1 MTLLSLAVSPVDQK
15 THVFR
20 RLIIC
25 TLVFAAVGFMSACDG
40 SSSVIEPSSPSPGS
54 DNNGTGDTDTDQT
67 PPTTGNEAI
76 IPLIGQGVGDA
87 FINNQ
92 IDISSGRISAGAE
105 VGINATLVN
114 PVSRSV
120 VDSQSYTVTVTSPCI
135 ESGRSTIS
143 ANPLTVSDGRIS
155 LTYQATGCVGNDI
168 ITLAV
173 SNSSSDQTIV
183 SASAAVE
190 IASPEVNQISQQSI
204 SSQQL
209 GIDRLSNPILPR
221 QAVIDFQVI
230 DRFGNAIEGINL
242 NFSLDNSALGAELAT
257 NSATTNNE
265 GIATARLN
273 SGRGKGV
280 VRVIASMTANDG
292 QEIINY
298 SSPVSITTGFPDSDS
313 FWIGADKN
321 IVWGWRRA
329 FADSE
334 IQISVYAGDGNQ
346 NRVPDGTIVNFIASA
361 GQIESSCAMT
371 DGGCSVTWRTGFP
384 LPGSDLSDGSILQT
398 TDANHPEIDGGAVL
412 NPSWQGSPAGI
423 AHVMAYTV
431 GSASYFDGNG
441 NGIYDGAVDTPS
453 VVHYPEA
460 YIDVNDNNMFDP
472 DEINNPRE
480 DFIDYDANGELSP
493 EPSYFQGFNCSATLI
508 ASGSLD
514 CSQQMHVRDTVSVVF
529 ANDSVFVDYQ
539 LTAGSKLLADISQ
552 RGPGTDYT
560 CGVNTVNGS
569 QFMIR
574 YTMTLSDINYNGVAP
589 GTSITLTAPQG
600 FEIKGDSELTTDELQ
615 SRKPILQGYLVASVT
630 EPIVN
635 PTRLEMEITT
645 VSGIKRLF
653 PIGPTI
659 TNNGAE
665 SIDSCRDNT
674 P

>member
-40 SSSVIEPSSPSPGS
+40 SSSVIEPASSSPGS

-183 SASAAVE
+183 STSAAVE

-398 TDANHPEIDGGAVL
+398 TDTNHPEIDGGAVL

-441 NGIYDGAVDTPS
+441 NGIYDGTVDTPS

-514 CSQQMHVRDTVSVVF
+514 CSRQMHVRDTVSVVF

-539 LTAGSKLLADISQ
+539 LTAGTKLLADISQ

-560 CGVNTVNGS
+560 CDVNTVNGS

-589 GTSITLTAPQG
+589 GTSIMLTAPQG

-615 SRKPILQGYLVASVT
+615 SRKPMLQG
-630 EPIVN
+630 
-635 PTRLEMEITT
+635 
-645 VSGIKRLF
+645 
-653 PIGPTI
+653 
-659 TNNGAE
+659 
-665 SIDSCRDNT
+665 
-674 P
+674 